1 MKKQA
6 LTLTLAL
13 IAIVAIVVAAQ
24 QPQINAVSSNN
35 SARTALDINSTI
47 ADFTLPD
54 ASGKQQ
60 SLATLRGAKGT
71 ALIFISTQ
79 CPVSNAYNERM
90 EKLAQDYRAKGIN
103 VIGINSNK
111 TEPPDVIRAH
121 AAEKNLTFTIL
132 KDAGGKI
139 ATMLGAERTPEVYLL
154 DASNR
159 LVYHGRI
166 DNAQNPQ
173 MIQSNDLRDAID
185 AVLAGRPVAR
195 AQTKAFGCTI
205 KRS

>member
-1 MKKQA
+1 MKKLA
-6 LTLTLAL
+6 LTFVLAL
-13 IAIVAIVVAAQ
+13 IVCAAVATAQ
-24 QPQINAVSSNN
+24 QSQMNAGSTNN
-35 SARTALDINSTI
+35 TVRTTPDINSTI

-54 ASGKQQ
+54 ASGKQH
-60 SLATLRGAKGT
+60 SLRSLRGAKGT
-71 ALIFISTQ
+71 ALIFVSTQ

-111 TEPPDVIRAH
+111 AETPDVIKAH
-121 AAEKNLTFTIL
+121 AQERNLTFPIL
-132 KDAGGKI
+132 KDAGNKI
-139 ATMLGAERTPEVYLL
+139 ADRFGAEFTPEVYLL
-154 DASNR
+154 DANNR
-159 LVYHGRI
+159 IVYHGRI
-166 DNAQNPQ
+166 DNARNPQ
-173 MIQSNDLRDAID
+173 MIESNDLRDAAD